1 MVRAMRKVTFCA
13 FALLVAASPFLACSG
28 KKPPPPVTP
37 TPVAV
42 ADADVEAGEG
52 GVALGTA
59 PDASAPVAV
68 ADAGA
73 PVAVVDA
80 GGLRP
85 PNLAEALDSAIDLA
99 IKAAAATGAPNMA
112 AEGQPGRATL
122 SENEHF
128 NMIVT
133 LQPNRCY
140 TIIAFSPLGQVQQL
154 DVKLMAPPFFNIPAG
169 SSAATDK
176 NTAFVGKG
184 KGALCPILPV
194 PIAYKIDVGSKKGAG
209 RMGVQLFSRNK

>member
-1 MVRAMRKVTFCA
+1 MRKVTFCA
-13 FALLVAASPFLACSG
+13 FALVVAASPFLACSG

-37 TPVAV
+37 TPIAV
-42 ADADVEAGEG
+42 SDADADAGEAGL
-52 GVALGTA
+52 ALGTV
-59 PDASAPVAV
+59 PDAGSAV
-68 ADAGA
+68 DAGA
-73 PVAVVDA
+73 PTAAVDA
-80 GGLRP
+80 GRQ
-85 PNLAEALDSAIDLA
+85 PNLAEALDGAIDLA
-99 IKAAAATGAPNMA
+99 IKAAAATGAPNMT
-112 AEGQPGRATL
+112 AEGQAGRATL
-122 SENEHF
+122 SEGEHF

-140 TIIAFSPLGQVQQL
+140 TIIAFSPLGQVQQV